1 MPSLRADIITRRT
14 YCRELENGDFENWA
28 EVVDRVIKHQE
39 WLWQRAGG
47 RVDYLELEELR
58 SLFLSRKGLPSGRSL
73 WLANTEV
80 SRRRESSSFN
90 CSALHVETTND
101 VVDALWLLLQG
112 CGVGFRPVYGTLSG
126 FTRRIPNVTHM
137 QSVRT
142 TPDGDANNRE
152 AWDPASKTW
161 TLVVGDSAE
170 AWAKSIGKLL
180 AGKYAADTLVLDT
193 TNIRPAGQRL
203 AGYGW
208 ISQGDEQL
216 VKAFNEII
224 AILNRRAGQL
234 LSRIDI
240 LDIINWLGTV
250 LSTRRSAEIALL
262 THGEPEWYEFATAKK
277 DYWKDNP
284 QRAQSNNSL
293 VFYDRPDLA
302 KISSLMNMI
311 VESGGSEPGFV
322 NGNAALNRAPWFKLF
337 NPCVPG
343 DTNILTSDGHV
354 EIESV
359 VGKSVRVWDGDQ
371 FTAVTP
377 YSTGINPIVRVEFS
391 DGTFL
396 RCTPYHKFVLMDDRR
411 LEAKDLR
418 AGDKLAKFDMPV
430 IHSGKDPI
438 IDAYSQGFYAG
449 DGNAGYSFSWLYST
463 KFSCMEYLKGT
474 FSAPWHD
481 RIRWQH
487 GQMLDKNFVPVG
499 ATSDYCLQWL
509 AGLLDADGTVCLNPN
524 SSMLQLTSINLDFL
538 RQIRLML
545 IRLGVQAKLSLMNEH
560 GYRNLPNGKGGHDQ
574 YYCQQSWRL
583 LINASDTEKLI
594 DLGLN
599 CHRLI
604 IERNSPNRDARR
616 FVVVTDVVDENT
628 TEETFCFT
636 NNRNGLGTF
645 NGIVTAQCAEILLG
659 NRSFCNLVELD
670 IAAFKG
676 NNNGMHRAVYLLGR
690 ANYRA
695 TLVNLDDGILQRSW
709 HENNE
714 YLRLC
719 GVGIT
724 GIVRRPDLTAY
735 DLRAI
740 RNHAISGAYSMAREL
755 DLQLPKLVTT
765 IKPSGTL
772 SKIMDTTEGLHRPLG
787 KYILNNVSFSK
798 YDPLVAAL
806 REANY
811 KTFDHPYSSDS
822 VLVTLPT
829 SYEDVAFTNVD
840 GVEVNLEPA
849 VQQLD
854 RYKWVMEN
862 YVDHNAS
869 NTISYSNDEIDSI
882 AGWLDK
888 NWDAYVAVSFLPR
901 NDPTKSA
908 EDLGHPYLPQEVV
921 TGKVYSDYV
930 SKLKKPAIDLGG
942 EFINVED
949 CATGACPVR

>member
-14 YCRELENGDFENWA
+14 YCRELGNGDFENWA

-47 RVDYLELEELR
+47 KVDYLELEELR
-58 SLFLSRKGLPSGRSL
+58 SLFLSRKALPAGRSL

-80 SRRRESSSFN
+80 SRRREASQFN
-90 CSALHVETTND
+90 CSFMNVETVHD

-137 QSVRT
+137 RSVRT

-152 AWDPASKTW
+152 VWDSASKTW

-216 VKAFNEII
+216 VKAFNAII
-224 AILNRRAGQL
+224 DILNKRAGQL

-262 THGEPEWYEFATAKK
+262 NYGEPEWHEFANAKR
-277 DYWKDNP
+277 DYWKTNP

-293 VFYDRPDLA
+293 VFYDRPSKDALRNLLG
-302 KISSLMNMI
+302 IM

-322 NGNAALNRAPWFKLF
+322 NGAAALIRAPWFKGF
-337 NPCVPG
+337 NP
-343 DTNILTSDGHV
+343 
-354 EIESV
+354 
-359 VGKSVRVWDGDQ
+359 
-371 FTAVTP
+371 
-377 YSTGINPIVRVEFS
+377 
-391 DGTFL
+391 
-396 RCTPYHKFVLMDDRR
+396 
-411 LEAKDLR
+411 
-418 AGDKLAKFDMPV
+418 
-430 IHSGKDPI
+430 
-438 IDAYSQGFYAG
+438 
-449 DGNAGYSFSWLYST
+449 
-463 KFSCMEYLKGT
+463 
-474 FSAPWHD
+474 
-481 RIRWQH
+481 
-487 GQMLDKNFVPVG
+487 
-499 ATSDYCLQWL
+499 
-509 AGLLDADGTVCLNPN
+509 
-524 SSMLQLTSINLDFL
+524 
-538 RQIRLML
+538 
-545 IRLGVQAKLSLMNEH
+545 
-560 GYRNLPNGKGGHDQ
+560 
-574 YYCQQSWRL
+574 
-583 LINASDTEKLI
+583 
-594 DLGLN
+594 
-599 CHRLI
+599 
-604 IERNSPNRDARR
+604 
-616 FVVVTDVVDENT
+616 
-628 TEETFCFT
+628 
-636 NNRNGLGTF
+636 
-645 NGIVTAQCAEILLG
+645 CAEILLG
-659 NRSFCNLVELD
+659 NRSFCNLTEIDLGSFIGD
-670 IAAFKG
+670 SGRLG
-676 NNNGMHRAVYLLGR
+676 NCAYLVGR
-690 ANYRA
+690 ANYRQ
-695 TLVNLDDGILQRSW
+695 TLVDLDDGILQRSW

-829 SYEDVAFTNVD
+829 AYEDVAFTNVD

-869 NTISYSNDEIDSI
+869 NTISYSNDEVDSI